1 MFSFKKLLR
10 FILPYGLVA
19 KISEDHFIQ
28 RSIIQY
34 DGSLPEIKESNSKFD
49 YIVSVQGFGFS
60 GSGAVVDF
68 LREFPCCLTLG
79 TIDTEGSKAK
89 GSKLKNGEIDFLR
102 YAGGLFEIEHYLDD
116 NNIFSKDALLERFKR
131 LANGTELF
139 QQKNTKRLVNQFYN
153 QLIDF
158 EIDTKGIKVV
168 NGHLAS
174 FFMPDTKIKV
184 MREISLV
191 DYRKLCKNFL
201 TSIFNELYENG
212 YNYLVLDQLCGD
224 SNYDEIRNREYM
236 PNLKTIL
243 VYRDPR
249 DTFAYALIKN
259 VPWIPHDSVSDF
271 IKWYKMLW
279 RHVNT
284 TSKETLIIRF
294 EDLVL
299 NYDDTVRIISN
310 YLNLDTYKHAHKF
323 ECFDPKESAKNIAI
337 WKILKK
343 HADSMARIE
352 SHLSEYCFNT

>member
-1 MFSFKKLLR
+1 MLSFKKILR
-10 FILPYGLVA
+10 FILPYGIVA
-19 KISEDHFIQ
+19 KISEKHFVK

-34 DGSLPEIKESNSKFD
+34 DESLPEIKESNSKFD

-79 TIDTEGSKAK
+79 TIDAEGSKAK

-116 NNIFSKDALLERFKR
+116 NNLFTKDALLERFKR

-139 QQKNTKRLVNQFYN
+139 QQENTKRLVNQFYN

-158 EIDTKGIKVV
+158 EVDTKGIKVV

-184 MREISLV
+184 MRDISLE
-191 DYRKLCKNFL
+191 DYRKLCRNFL
-201 TSIFNELYENG
+201 TSIFNELYEDN
-212 YNYLVLDQLCGD
+212 YNYLVLDQLCSD
-224 SNYDEIRNREYM
+224 SNYDEERNREYI

-249 DTFAYALIKN
+249 DTYAYALMKN
-259 VPWIPHDSVSDF
+259 VPWIPHDSVSAF

-279 RHVNT
+279 RQVNRT
-284 TSKETLIIRF
+284 TKEVMILRF
-294 EDLVL
+294 EDLVF
-299 NYDDTVRIISN
+299 NYNIIVKKISD
-310 YLNLDTYKHAHKF
+310 YLNLDDFKHTHKL

-337 WKILKK
+337 WKNLKN
-343 HADSMARIE
+343 HADSMAKIE
-352 SHLSEYCFNT
+352 SHLSEYCFNS